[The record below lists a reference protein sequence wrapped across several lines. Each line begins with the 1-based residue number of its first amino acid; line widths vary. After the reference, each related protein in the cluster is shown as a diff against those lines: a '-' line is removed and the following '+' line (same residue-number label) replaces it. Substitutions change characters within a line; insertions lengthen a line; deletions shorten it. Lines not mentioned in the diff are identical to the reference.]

1 MVLKYKAEGE
11 FVLMKNEK
19 NLMAEVAILYY
30 EKKHTQQEI
39 AEIMNL
45 SRQTVSKLL
54 NDAVRENIVEIK
66 IHNPQKDCEELEA
79 SICERFGIENC
90 VVCSAINKN
99 ESIRRMMCVKAAL
112 DYITP
117 IIEKGSQNIA
127 VSWGRTV
134 QEFIEQLP
142 VMNTNGN
149 IVFPLFGATDNEN
162 AYFSS
167 NELAREMA
175 DKIGANVKYAWF
187 PYLTDGEEDCV
198 LLKKLSY
205 YKKMQDLWNSA
216 DIAIVGIGNTEILEV
231 FSKTFGKSEK
241 QSQIIGDIA
250 THFFNE
256 RGEFVDLYQN
266 TLCASADNIKSIK
279 KTIAIACGNGKI
291 KAIQGA
297 LCTELINTLITDEYT
312 AKQILE
318 DF

>member
-1 MVLKYKAEGE
+1 MAVKDEKI
-11 FVLMKNEK
+11 LMS
-19 NLMAEVAILYY
+19 EVAILYY

-39 AEIMNL
+39 AEMMNL

-54 NDAVRENIVEIK
+54 GDAVKENIVEIK

-79 SICERFGIENC
+79 KICERFGIENC
-90 VVCSAINKN
+90 VVCGVTNKN

-112 DYITP
+112 HYIIP
-117 IIEKGSQNIA
+117 IIEKGGQNIA

-142 VMNTNGN
+142 VMNTSGN

-162 AYFSS
+162 SYFSS

-187 PYLTDGEEDCV
+187 PYLADGEEDCV

-205 YKKMQDLWNSA
+205 YKKMQDLWNSS
-216 DIAIVGIGNTEILEV
+216 DIAIVGIGNTVILEV
-231 FSKTFGKSEK
+231 FSKTFGKNEK
-241 QSQIIGDIA
+241 QSQVIGDIA

-256 RGEFVDLYQN
+256 RGEFVNLYQN

-279 KTIAIACGNGKI
+279 KTITIACGNAKI

-297 LCTELINTLITDEYT
+297 LRTNLINTLITDEYT